1 MKQILRLTSKV
12 LLVLLLMT
20 VTAATAWAWDFEKNG
35 VYYGFYEDGTDRVY
49 VTTTNLDS
57 GNAYKGNVIIPSH
70 VSYEGKGYTVE
81 YIGYDAFYSC
91 PDLISVTLPNSIWG
105 IGSAAFQGCKSLKT
119 VNIPVNLHEI
129 GDYAFSGCSSL
140 SLDIVIPS
148 NVTYIGMFAFSSCSS
163 LTSITIPSSVTSIG
177 MDAFNGCSSLTSI
190 TIPSSVKS
198 FGERAF
204 SGCSGKVTIDCD
216 IPEGL
221 FSYTTITELT
231 IGNQTKNI
239 GQFAF
244 KECLDLAK
252 VTFGENVDSISFNAF
267 QNCRSLTSV
276 TLPNSIRKLENSAF
290 NGCWNMTEVT
300 IGSSIEFVGW
310 DAFNNCNKLRTVTCK
325 AKTVPET
332 CATAFAN
339 VQQKWATLK
348 VPLAAI
354 EQYKQADVWKEFG
367 TIEPLSF
374 QPTTSI
380 TLPSELVFGVGGQ
393 RQLSATVE
401 PEYANPN
408 VKWKSSDENV
418 LKIDETGMVTP
429 LSTGTATITATT
441 IDGTGLSASS
451 QATVIEEPIYTYEDF
466 TDKVNVRWRWSG
478 DDKLVGDAAPKVT
491 TSDGRTTAA
500 REDYQTTCDGTG
512 ELFTQTVKVPNGLY
526 RVELY
531 AAAAYTPD
539 RGFAS
544 DVTEGDCTAVYA
556 YVNTHRDE
564 VRKYLPAH
572 ITTNFNATGIDVV
585 TFEDVEVMEETL
597 TIGMVKEKPYTN
609 WHVIQIKSLHRRVD
623 ELEKFDDF
631 ACGRNNQ
638 LYPYASKQKKAA
650 AVNSARAVLNSAT
663 DISSMRE
670 AINKAYRTCAESSA
684 LLEGVNGAV
693 NMTSV
698 IINPKAES
706 GTNGW
711 RVEIEAGNITTLKDE
726 PWTDGEG
733 GTNHAYFDGGNW
745 NKDWWNGTFNQSVTL
760 PAGHYQLSVMGRAA
774 KNVTQTLYVND
785 FKAEMPHIGNT
796 GGVFNNGW
804 NQTSLEFELTETK
817 SVELGVQGGTSVEHN
832 WMSFSDFRLMQFPTV
847 PTAIEMPEAETR
859 DDDAIYDLTGRRID
873 RKPAHGF
880 YIQNGRKYLVK

>member
-1 MKQILRLTSKV
+1 MLPHPRRVCSGIGLSLLSFMKQILQLTSKV

-49 VTTTNLDS
+49 VTTTNLYS

-81 YIGYDAFYSC
+81 YIGWDAFYNC

-105 IGSAAFQGCKSLKT
+105 IGTAAFQGCKSLKT

-148 NVTYIGMFAFSSCSS
+148 NVTYIGMYAFS
-163 LTSITIPSSVTSIG
+163 
-177 MDAFNGCSSLTSI
+177 GCSSLTSI

-221 FSYTTITELT
+221 FFYTTITELT
-231 IGNQTKNI
+231 IGNHTQNI
-239 GQFAF
+239 GLLAF
-244 KECLDLAK
+244 EECLDLQK

-300 IGSSIEFVGW
+300 IGSGIEFVGW

-325 AKTVPET
+325 AKKVPET
-332 CATAFAN
+332 GATAFAN

-348 VPLAAI
+348 VPLSAI

-374 QPTTSI
+374 QTTTSI
-380 TLPSELVFGVGGQ
+380 ALPSALVFGVGGQ
-393 RQLSATVE
+393 RQLAATVE
-401 PEYANPN
+401 PEYANRN

-429 LSTGTATITATT
+429 LSSGTATITATT
-441 IDGTGLSASS
+441 IDGTGLSASC

-466 TDKVNVRWRWSG
+466 TDKVNVRWKWFE
-478 DDKLVGDAAPKVT
+478 DDMLVGDAAPKVT

-500 REDYQTTCDGTG
+500 REDYKTTCDGTG
-512 ELFTQTVKVPNGLY
+512 ELFTQTVEVPNGLY

-531 AAAAYTPD
+531 AAAAYTSG

-544 DVTEGDCTAVYA
+544 DVTEGDRTAVYA

-572 ITTNFNATGIDVV
+572 ITTNFNSTGIDVV
-585 TFEDVEVMEETL
+585 TFEDVEVTEETL
-597 TIGMVKEKPYTN
+597 TLGMVKEKPYTN
-609 WHVIQIKSLHRRVD
+609 WHVIQIKSLQRRVD

-631 ACGRNNQ
+631 AYGKDNQ

-650 AVNSARAVLNSAT
+650 AINTARDVLNSAT
-663 DISSMRE
+663 DNNSRRE

-684 LLEGVNGAV
+684 LLEGLKGAV

-711 RVEIEAGNITTLKDE
+711 WTEIEGGSITTLNSE

-733 GTNHAYFDGGNW
+733 GTSHAYFDGGNW
-745 NKDWWNGTFNQSVTL
+745 NKDWWNGAFKQSVTL

-774 KNVTQTLYVND
+774 KNVTQTLFVND

-804 NQTSLEFELTETK
+804 NQTSLEFELTETTN
-817 SVELGVQGGTSVEHN
+817 VELGVQGWTSVEHN
-832 WMSFSDFRLMQFPTV
+832 WMSFSDFRLMQFPSI
-847 PTAIEMPEAETR
+847 PTGIEDVQNGTQGSS
-859 DDDAIYDLTGRRID
+859 DIYDLTGRRIAQ
-873 RKPAHGF
+873 KPAHGF
-880 YIQNGRKYLVK
+880 YIQNGRKYLVR

>member
-1 MKQILRLTSKV
+1 
-12 LLVLLLMT
+12 MT

>member
-1 MKQILRLTSKV
+1 MQ
-12 LLVLLLMT
+12 
-20 VTAATAWAWDFEKNG
+20 
-35 VYYGFYEDGTDRVY
+35 
-49 VTTTNLDS
+49 
-57 GNAYKGNVIIPSH
+57 
-70 VSYEGKGYTVE
+70 
-81 YIGYDAFYSC
+81 
-91 PDLISVTLPNSIWG
+91 
-105 IGSAAFQGCKSLKT
+105 
-119 VNIPVNLHEI
+119 
-129 GDYAFSGCSSL
+129 
-140 SLDIVIPS
+140 
-148 NVTYIGMFAFSSCSS
+148 
-163 LTSITIPSSVTSIG
+163 
-177 MDAFNGCSSLTSI
+177 
-190 TIPSSVKS
+190 
-198 FGERAF
+198 
-204 SGCSGKVTIDCD
+204 
-216 IPEGL
+216 
-221 FSYTTITELT
+221 
-231 IGNQTKNI
+231 
-239 GQFAF
+239 
-244 KECLDLAK
+244 K

-300 IGSSIEFVGW
+300 IGSGIEFVGW

-325 AKTVPET
+325 AKKVPET
-332 CATAFAN
+332 GATAFAN

-348 VPLAAI
+348 VPLSAI

-374 QPTTSI
+374 QTTTSI
-380 TLPSELVFGVGGQ
+380 ALPSELVLGVGGQ
-393 RQLSATVE
+393 RQLAATVE
-401 PEYANPN
+401 PEYANRN

-429 LSTGTATITATT
+429 LSSGTATITATT
-441 IDGTGLSASS
+441 IDGTGLSASC

-466 TDKVNVRWRWSG
+466 TDKVNVRWKWSE
-478 DDKLVGDAAPKVT
+478 DDMLVGDAAPKVT

-500 REDYQTTCDGTG
+500 REDYKTTCDGTG
-512 ELFTQTVKVPNGLY
+512 ELFTQTVEVPNGLY

-531 AAAAYTPD
+531 AAAAYTSG

-544 DVTEGDCTAVYA
+544 DVTEGDRTAVYA

-572 ITTNFNATGIDVV
+572 ITTNFNSTGIDVV
-585 TFEDVEVMEETL
+585 TFEDVEVTEETL
-597 TIGMVKEKPYTN
+597 TLGMVKEKPYTN
-609 WHVIQIKSLHRRVD
+609 WHVIQIKSLQRRVD

-631 ACGRNNQ
+631 AYGKDNQ

-650 AVNSARAVLNSAT
+650 AINTARDVLYSAT
-663 DISSMRE
+663 DNNSRRE

-684 LLEGVNGAV
+684 LLEGLKGSV

-711 RVEIEAGNITTLKDE
+711 WTEIEGGSITTLNSE

-733 GTNHAYFDGGNW
+733 GTSHAYFDGGNW
-745 NKDWWNGTFNQSVTL
+745 NKDWWKVALKQSLTL

-774 KNVTQTLYVND
+774 KNVTQTLFVND

-804 NQTSLEFELTETK
+804 NQTSLEFELTETTN
-817 SVELGVQGGTSVEHN
+817 VELGVQGWTSVEHN
-832 WMSFSDFRLMQFPTV
+832 WMSFSDFRLMQFPSI
-847 PTAIEMPEAETR
+847 PTGIEDVQNGTQGSS
-859 DDDAIYDLTGRRID
+859 AIYDLTGRRIAQ
-873 RKPAHGF
+873 KPAHGF
-880 YIQNGRKYLVK
+880 YIQNGRKYLVR